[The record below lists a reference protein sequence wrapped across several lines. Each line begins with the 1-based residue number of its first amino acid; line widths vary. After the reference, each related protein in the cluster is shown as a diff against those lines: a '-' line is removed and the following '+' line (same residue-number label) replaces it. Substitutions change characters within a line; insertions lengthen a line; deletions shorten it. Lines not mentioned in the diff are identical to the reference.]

1 MERKIVIAKEAPA
14 ALGPYSHA
22 VAAGG
27 FLFCSGQTGL
37 DPATGIL
44 AEGIEAQTRRVLDN
58 LKAVLAAAGLSMA
71 DIVKTTIFL
80 TDMGNFQVVNGIYA
94 SYFTSEPPARSTVQ
108 VAALPKA
115 GIVEI
120 EAIAAFPK
128 A

>member
-1 MERKIVIAKEAPA
+1 MERRTIMSKGAPA

-22 VAAGG
+22 IAAGG

-37 DPATGIL
+37 DPATGVL
-44 AEGIEAQTRRVLDN
+44 AQGIEAQTRRVLDN
-58 LKAVLAAAGLSMA
+58 LKAVLESAGLSMA
-71 DIVKTTIFL
+71 NIVKTTIFL
-80 TDMGNFQVVNGIYA
+80 TDMGDFQTVNGIYA
-94 SYFTSEPPARSTVQ
+94 SYFPSEPPARSTVQ

-120 EAIAAFPK
+120 EAIAAFPQ